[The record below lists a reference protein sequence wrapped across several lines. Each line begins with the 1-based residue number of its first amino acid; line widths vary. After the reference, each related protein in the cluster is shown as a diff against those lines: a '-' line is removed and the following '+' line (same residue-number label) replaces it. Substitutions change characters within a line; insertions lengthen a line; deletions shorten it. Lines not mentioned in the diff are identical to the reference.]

1 MTKTSSPP
9 PPTRMFAPLYLATV
23 AFAVAE
29 GRRSLLRGGGSTRR
43 TMPVMD
49 ALLSDPSSSSLR
61 RRRPRSAGSRRDQAV
76 DGGREEDGFV
86 RDCEAYLLSPEAAE
100 DGIVSQSDYA
110 GMLLS
115 HCRLDGLCPPSPD
128 DRDRDEL
135 TFEMLNAHLQLDF
148 IEGACPLPPRGRFD
162 CVLGLYGMWLDGG
175 VFGMPAREAGVGD
188 AVRDLCASTY
198 PDAVDAG
205 FARSAGER
213 FVFCLYV
220 QCLRGGLPGSIEA
233 DPYCTGP
240 HAPFLLSPKAAPT
253 ASPSAKFVGSPRPS
267 SVSARPSTHPSASPS
282 EREPSRPPSSVSPR
296 PSPIPEGSSRPSSVG
311 SPSTLPSASP
321 SDAPSRRPS
330 GVGSR
335 PSIAPSATSTTRGSG
350 PSHHP
355 SASSRPPAAPTLP
368 PAASTISAGSVA
380 GISSAVALLLAAG
393 CVLLRAHHRRRS
405 GPGSPTAKGPPREP
419 NNFGT
424 AAHEP
429 WGGYASSLPLPYAG
443 GGANCYCSSGSS
455 SSSFRD
461 YRFIAVFG
469 PEGNPIPQFNPN
481 TAGAVII
488 GSVTIGADSSFG
500 SGLFAYAGSSIA
512 SSRSFFSLGTISRRQ
527 DSPANEGGA
536 SQRDDMSSLS
546 SRRSPKWGNPNR
558 RTMKRK
564 RRGKSVWLDRN
575 RLNRV
580 RKNGPVGSP
589 QSSSRSRASRETVPM
604 RHRKLQTIV
613 RRTDSDEQVSFGDWM
628 AVSNMTEFR
637 HPGLVTDAAAMLS
650 QRKVFFNTLC
660 PESIPPS
667 ECRSL
672 PNMYHV
678 ARIGSSE
685 AGASSLGK

>member
-1 MTKTSSPP
+1 MTKTTSSPP
-9 PPTRMFAPLYLATV
+9 PPTRTFAPLYLAAM
-23 AFAVAE
+23 AFDVAE
-29 GRRSLLRGGGSTRR
+29 GRGLLRGGGSTRR
-43 TMPVMD
+43 TMPVIMD
-49 ALLSDPSSSSLR
+49 VLLADPSSSLR
-61 RRRPRSAGSRRDQAV
+61 RRRPRSGSRRDQAV
-76 DGGREEDGFV
+76 DAGREDGFV
-86 RDCEAYLLSPEAAE
+86 RECEAYLLSPEAAE

-115 HCRLDGLCPPSPD
+115 HCRLDGPCPPPCD
-128 DRDRDEL
+128 DRDEL
-135 TFEMLNAHLQLDF
+135 TFEMLDVDLQLDF

-162 CVLGLYGMWLDGG
+162 CILDLYGMWLDGG
-175 VFGMPAREAGVGD
+175 VFGMPARGAGAGD
-188 AVRDLCASTY
+188 AVRDLCVSTY

-205 FARSAGER
+205 FARSTGER
-213 FVFCLYV
+213 YVFCCC
-220 QCLRGGLPGSIEA
+220 QCLRGGFLEVSKLTHCAPNRTRLP
-233 DPYCTGP
+233 
-240 HAPFLLSPKAAPT
+240 FFSPKAAPT

-267 SVSARPSTHPSASPS
+267 SVSARPSSY
-282 EREPSRPPSSVSPR
+282 
-296 PSPIPEGSSRPSSVG
+296 
-311 SPSTLPSASP
+311 PSASP

-335 PSIAPSATSTTRGSG
+335 PPAAPSVPTIAPSATSTTRGSG

-368 PAASTISAGSVA
+368 PAAPAGGGPISAGSVA

-393 CVLLRAHHRRRS
+393 CVLLLHARRRRRS
-405 GPGSPTAKGPPREP
+405 GPGSPTAKGPLREP
-419 NNFGT
+419 NHFGT

-429 WGGYASSLPLPYAG
+429 WGGYASPLPPPYAG
-443 GGANCYCSSGSS
+443 GGANCYYSSGSS

-512 SSRSFFSLGTISRRQ
+512 SSRSFFSLGTMSRRQ

-536 SQRDDMSSLS
+536 SQMDDMSSLS

-564 RRGKSVWLDRN
+564 QRGKSVWLDRN
-575 RLNRV
+575 RLNHV

-589 QSSSRSRASRETVPM
+589 QSSPRSRASRETVPM

-678 ARIGSSE
+678 ARIDSSE

>member
-1 MTKTSSPP
+1 M
-9 PPTRMFAPLYLATV
+9 
-23 AFAVAE
+23 
-29 GRRSLLRGGGSTRR
+29 
-43 TMPVMD
+43 
-49 ALLSDPSSSSLR
+49 
-61 RRRPRSAGSRRDQAV
+61 
-76 DGGREEDGFV
+76 
-86 RDCEAYLLSPEAAE
+86 
-100 DGIVSQSDYA
+100 
-110 GMLLS
+110 
-115 HCRLDGLCPPSPD
+115 
-128 DRDRDEL
+128 
-135 TFEMLNAHLQLDF
+135 
-148 IEGACPLPPRGRFD
+148 
-162 CVLGLYGMWLDGG
+162 
-175 VFGMPAREAGVGD
+175 
-188 AVRDLCASTY
+188 
-198 PDAVDAG
+198 
-205 FARSAGER
+205 
-213 FVFCLYV
+213 
-220 QCLRGGLPGSIEA
+220 
-233 DPYCTGP
+233 
-240 HAPFLLSPKAAPT
+240 
-253 ASPSAKFVGSPRPS
+253 
-267 SVSARPSTHPSASPS
+267 
-282 EREPSRPPSSVSPR
+282 
-296 PSPIPEGSSRPSSVG
+296 
-311 SPSTLPSASP
+311 
-321 SDAPSRRPS
+321 
-330 GVGSR
+330 
-335 PSIAPSATSTTRGSG
+335 
-350 PSHHP
+350 
-355 SASSRPPAAPTLP
+355 
-368 PAASTISAGSVA
+368 
-380 GISSAVALLLAAG
+380 ALLLAGG
-393 CVLLRAHHRRRS
+393 CVLLLHARRRRRS
-405 GPGSPTAKGPPREP
+405 GPGSPTAKGPLREP
-419 NNFGT
+419 NHFGT

-429 WGGYASSLPLPYAG
+429 WGGYASPLPPPYAG
-443 GGANCYCSSGSS
+443 GGANCYYSSGSS

-512 SSRSFFSLGTISRRQ
+512 SSRSFFSLGTMSRRQ

-546 SRRSPKWGNPNR
+546 SRRSPKWGNRNR

-564 RRGKSVWLDRN
+564 QRGKSVWLDRN

-589 QSSSRSRASRETVPM
+589 QSSPRSRASRETVPM

-628 AVSNMTEFR
+628 AVSKMTEFR